1 MVNVIRPPL
10 HVLCYGETGSGK
22 SSFAA
27 TFPKPMLVL
36 CFDPMGKHLPYV
48 KAGREVN
55 RGLNT
60 GLTTLES
67 YNIGEKITIP
77 YCDIQC
83 PDGPIRV
90 EFFHDLDIDT
100 PTSFQAYRTRMAA
113 LQHEPDWV
121 TLVTDSVTFMELSAR
136 KLDEK
141 ILNPLP
147 EGVSRYQKG
156 SGHDARQWYG
166 ASTDALEEMLCIRY
180 AGLNMNVVVIAHTNK
195 KKVVAGGEMIQG
207 AFAPGRL
214 YERSLLSAAYQEQY
228 RCYTDEGLY
237 LVQTGNRNGYVGTT
251 QIEAHDP
258 SHSDYNQL
266 WINWDKRPFYAPEVG
281 GGVE

>member
-1 MVNVIRPPL
+1 MTERPPI
-10 HVLCYGETGSGK
+10 HVLVYGETGSGK
-22 SSFAA
+22 STFAQ

-36 CFDPMGKHLPYV
+36 CFDPWGKHMPYTKIGDV
-48 KAGREVN
+48 AP
-55 RGLNT
+55 LA
-60 GLTTLES
+60 S
-67 YNIGEKITIP
+67 YQIGEKITIP
-77 YCDIQC
+77 YIDVTC
-83 PDGPIRV
+83 PDGLIRI

-100 PTSFQAYRTRMAA
+100 PTSFQAYRARMAA

-147 EGVSRYQKG
+147 LGVSRYAKG
-156 SGHDARQWYG
+156 SGHDARTWYG
-166 ASTDALEEMLCIRY
+166 AATDALEEMLCSRY
-180 AGLNMNVVVIAHTNK
+180 AGLPINVVVIAHTNK
-195 KKVVAGGEMIQG
+195 KKTTSEGEMIQG

-228 RCYTDEGLY
+228 RCYTDDGLH
-237 LVQTGNRNGYVGTT
+237 LVQTKNRNGYVGTT

-258 SHSDYNQL
+258 SHSVYENL
-266 WINWDKRPFYAPEVG
+266 WYHWDRRMEKG
-281 GGVE
+281 GNK

>member
-1 MVNVIRPPL
+1 MINTERPPL
-10 HVLCYGETGSGK
+10 HVLCYGETGAGK
-22 SSFAA
+22 STFAA

-48 KAGREVN
+48 KAGRAKAI
-55 RGLNT
+55 
-60 GLTTLES
+60 ES
-67 YNIGEKITIP
+67 YKIGEKITIP
-77 YCDIQC
+77 YCDIEC

-100 PTSFQAYRTRMAA
+100 PTSFQAYRARMAA

-147 EGVSRYQKG
+147 EGASRYQKG

-180 AGLNMNVVVIAHTNK
+180 AGLNINVVVIAHTNK
-195 KKVVAGGEMIQG
+195 KKTTSEGAMIQG

-251 QIEAHDP
+251 QIDAHDP
-258 SHSDYNQL
+258 SHARYRDL
-266 WINWDKRPFYAPEVG
+266 WVHWDKRQVYTPEG
-281 GGVE
+281 GEK